1 MIFVHFEGM
10 VSAKPAHDKRY
21 RQIRYPINIRDI
33 CWFADFLLLR
43 TSDKGY
49 YSEKYKEFILSVRLH

>member
-10 VSAKPAHDKRY
+10 VSAKPAHDKKY

-33 CWFADFLLLR
+33 CWFADVENLR
-43 TSDKGY
+43 N
-49 YSEKYKEFILSVRLH
+49 L